1 MEFCMTRREML
12 AGCLAGLGL
21 ACMAT
26 GCTTDAPAKDSNV
39 SVSQAVDRDAPA
51 GADVARS
58 NLESATA
65 QGAVTPYERVL
76 ASSGGNTNMTVDEL
90 KDFVV
95 TRERTR
101 YKVRGLVTRPDVLD
115 RFSKMY
121 SVSDT
126 DPSKYIVVDFD
137 KPIDEPKND
146 DTEEMTLYLEPR
158 YVSKDSGVINCN
170 GSVQVPDA
178 GMSCISA
185 SFDEVCQITQ
195 CIYAATITVEG
206 YISRWSLQDHSSG
219 YRYYYLYSDA
229 RALIDEDSS
238 KRITLNI
245 SKDVEITEGSKVRA
259 TIINIQDIDSDH
271 YDAYVSHL
279 VEL

>member
-1 MEFCMTRREML
+1 MEFRVTRREVL
-12 AGCLAGLGL
+12 AGCLLGGFVMSVTPMRAFGMSVADIEVSFLRTFRNSTNANEGGGAGNASGQ
-21 ACMAT
+21 
-26 GCTTDAPAKDSNV
+26 V
-39 SVSQAVDRDAPA
+39 A
-51 GADVARS
+51 G
-58 NLESATA
+58 
-65 QGAVTPYERVL
+65 TPYERVL

-101 YKVRGLVTRPDVLD
+101 YEVRGLVTRPDVLD

-121 SVSDT
+121 SASDT

-238 KRITLNI
+238 SRITLNI

>member
-1 MEFCMTRREML
+1 MRAFGMSVADIEVSFLRTFRNATNANEGGR
-12 AGCLAGLGL
+12 AGNASGQVAG
-21 ACMAT
+21 
-26 GCTTDAPAKDSNV
+26 
-39 SVSQAVDRDAPA
+39 
-51 GADVARS
+51 
-58 NLESATA
+58 
-65 QGAVTPYERVL
+65 TPYERVL
-76 ASSGGNTNMTVDEL
+76 ASSGGNTLMTIDEL

-101 YKVRGLVTRPDVLD
+101 YEVRGLVTRPDVLD

-121 SVSDT
+121 SASDT

-238 KRITLNI
+238 SRITLNI
-245 SKDVEITEGSKVRA
+245 SKDVEIAEGSKVRA

>member
-1 MEFCMTRREML
+1 MESRVTRREML
-12 AGCLAGLGL
+12 AGCLLGGL
-21 ACMAT
+21 AMAVSPMRAFGASST
-26 GCTTDAPAKDSNV
+26 DTEVSIVSELDKFTDANEG
-39 SVSQAVDRDAPA
+39 DRA
-51 GADVARS
+51 GNASGRVA
-58 NLESATA
+58 
-65 QGAVTPYERVL
+65 GTPYERVL
-76 ASSGGNTNMTVDEL
+76 ASNGGNTDMTVDEL

-101 YKVRGLVTRPDVLD
+101 YEVKGLVTRPDVLD

-121 SVSDT
+121 SASDT

-137 KPIDEPKND
+137 KPIDEPKNH

-178 GMSCISA
+178 GMSCISV
-185 SFDEVCQITQ
+185 SFDEVCQITR

-245 SKDVEITEGSKVRA
+245 SKDVEITEGSTVRA

>member
-1 MEFCMTRREML
+1 MEFRVTRREML
-12 AGCLAGLGL
+12 TGCLLGGF
-21 ACMAT
+21 AM
-26 GCTTDAPAKDSNV
+26 
-39 SVSQAVDRDAPA
+39 SVSPMRAFGASLTDTEVSIVSELDKFTNANEGDRA
-51 GADVARS
+51 GNASGQVA
-58 NLESATA
+58 
-65 QGAVTPYERVL
+65 GTPYERVL
-76 ASSGGNTNMTVDEL
+76 ASNGGSTDMTVDEL

-101 YKVRGLVTRPDVLD
+101 YEVKGLVTRPDVLD
-115 RFSKMY
+115 SFSKMY
-121 SVSDT
+121 SASDT

-137 KPIDEPKND
+137 KPIDEPKNH

-229 RALIDEDSS
+229 RALIDEDNS

-271 YDAYVSHL
+271 YDAYVSYL

>member
-1 MEFCMTRREML
+1 MEFRVTRREML
-12 AGCLAGLGL
+12 AGCLLGGFAMSVPPMRAFGASLTDTEVSIVSELDKFTNANEGDRAGNASGQ
-21 ACMAT
+21 
-26 GCTTDAPAKDSNV
+26 V
-39 SVSQAVDRDAPA
+39 A
-51 GADVARS
+51 G
-58 NLESATA
+58 
-65 QGAVTPYERVL
+65 TPYECVL
-76 ASSGGNTNMTVDEL
+76 ASNGGNTDMTVDEL

-101 YKVRGLVTRPDVLD
+101 YEVRGLVTRPDVLD

-121 SVSDT
+121 SASDT

-137 KPIDEPKND
+137 KPIDEPKNH

-238 KRITLNI
+238 RRITLKI

-259 TIINIQDIDSDH
+259 TIINIQDIDNDH

>member
-1 MEFCMTRREML
+1 MEFRVTRREML
-12 AGCLAGLGL
+12 TGCLLGGF
-21 ACMAT
+21 AM
-26 GCTTDAPAKDSNV
+26 
-39 SVSQAVDRDAPA
+39 SVSPMHAF
-51 GADVARS
+51 GM
-58 NLESATA
+58 SATDTEA
-65 QGAVTPYERVL
+65 SIVSELDKFTNANEGDRAGNASGQVAGTPYERVL
-76 ASSGGNTNMTVDEL
+76 ASSGGNTLMTVDEL

-101 YKVRGLVTRPDVLD
+101 YEVRGLVTRPDVLD

-121 SVSDT
+121 SASDT

-137 KPIDEPKND
+137 KPIDEPKNH

-238 KRITLNI
+238 RRITLKI

>member
-1 MEFCMTRREML
+1 MESRVTRREML
-12 AGCLAGLGL
+12 AGCLLGGLVMAVSPMRAFGASLTDTEESIVSELGKFTNNANEGDGAGNASGQ
-21 ACMAT
+21 
-26 GCTTDAPAKDSNV
+26 V
-39 SVSQAVDRDAPA
+39 A
-51 GADVARS
+51 G
-58 NLESATA
+58 
-65 QGAVTPYERVL
+65 TPYERVI
-76 ASSGGNTNMTVDEL
+76 ASSGGNTDMTVDEL

-101 YKVRGLVTRPDVLD
+101 YEVRGLVTRPDVLD
-115 RFSKMY
+115 RFSRMY
-121 SVSDT
+121 SASDT

-158 YVSKDSGVINCN
+158 YVSTRDGELHCN
-170 GSVQVPDA
+170 GSVQMPTEGTSCVEA
-178 GMSCISA
+178 SFEEICQIVRCIS
-185 SFDEVCQITQ
+185 T
-195 CIYAATITVEG
+195 ATVTAEG
-206 YISRWSLQDHSSG
+206 YVSRWSLQDHSSG